1 MNARLPDLMVVGC
14 WYARD
19 RGVRQD
25 NAHGV
30 FCWAMIKFIT
40 CLRPFTTNFQP
51 HLQPF
56 FNDFK
61 FKINKWVSDPVIF
74 NGGPTGIENL
84 GIIACAWNTV
94 HKICDLTCWIYAW
107 FMTNLWPISFLPNLW
122 PFYDFSRMNIKFTGL
137 FLIYDHRIH
146 HVYRIHG
153 LDIEN

>member
-1 MNARLPDLMVVGC
+1 
-14 WYARD
+14 
-19 RGVRQD
+19 
-25 NAHGV
+25 
-30 FCWAMIKFIT
+30 MIKFMT
-40 CLRPFTTNFQP
+40 FLRPFTTNFQP

-56 FNDFK
+56 FNHFK

-94 HKICDLTCWIYAW
+94 HKICDLTCWIYAG

-146 HVYRIHG
+146 HVIFNCIFHWHPPSPVFSWK
-153 LDIEN
+153 LNMKIISEN